1 MSDKGEN
8 NSERDRIRAQIDKG
22 DLNILKMLEERVE
35 LTRKIKAAKKN
46 QPFFRPGREADLM
59 SRLIS
64 ESVLSPSLIEGLW
77 RQIIAFGLDSQK
89 RMTVAVPGKEIKRVA
104 CFRFGDNACYLT
116 RIGYRGVLNS
126 VVAGKADVGVLPH
139 WQKSTWLWRLAEMR
153 KANKPIYITAIT
165 PFIKSD
171 EMSQSAIV
179 AGALPDASRNDITLS
194 HDDVGIKEIRDSVKE
209 TRGYDASMPNL
220 LGIIQQFSN
229 PADTMSDTTGDTTGS
244 DTTR

>member
-8 NSERDRIRAQIDKG
+8 NSERDRIRAQIDKV

-35 LTRKIKAAKKN
+35 LTRKIKAAKNN
-46 QPFFRPGREADLM
+46 QQFFRPGREADLM
-59 SRLIS
+59 SRLIN
-64 ESVLSPSLIEGLW
+64 ESGLSPSLIEGLW

-89 RMTVAVPGKEIKRVA
+89 RMTVAVPGQKIEDA
-104 CFRFGDNACYLT
+104 AHFRFGATANYLPLKNY
-116 RIGYRGVLNS
+116 IDVLKA
-126 VVAGKADVGVLPH
+126 VANGKADVGILPH
-139 WQKSTWLWRLAEMR
+139 WQESTWCWDLAEMR

-179 AGALPDASRNDITLS
+179 AGSLPDASRNDITLS
-194 HDDVGIKEIRDSVKE
+194 HDDVGVKE

-220 LGIIQQFSN
+220 LGIIQQF
-229 PADTMSDTTGDTTGS
+229 
-244 DTTR
+244 